1 MRVFVPVDD
10 EWDGKLEPGTALPVP
25 YRVGV
30 ALMRAPAST
39 APAGTERAGTEE
51 VREPAAA

>member
-10 EWDGKLEPGTALPVP
+10 EWDGKLDPGTAMPVP

-30 ALMRAPAST
+30 ALMRAPTPSP
-39 APAGTERAGTEE
+39 PAGAERSVQEE